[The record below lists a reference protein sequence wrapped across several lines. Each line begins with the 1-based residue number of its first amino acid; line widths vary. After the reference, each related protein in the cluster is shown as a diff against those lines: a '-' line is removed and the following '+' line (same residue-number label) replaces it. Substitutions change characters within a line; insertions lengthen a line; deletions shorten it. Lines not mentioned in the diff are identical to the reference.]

1 MLTAP
6 WIEAVIYVEAL
17 GFEAAAKVPGFKAAA
32 EATRV
37 DAAEVQIMQVGVTS
51 CV

>member
-1 MLTAP
+1 MVMSP
-6 WIEAVIYVEAL
+6 WIEAIEDAEA
-17 GFEAAAKVPGFKAAA
+17 PGFKAAA